1 MQSPAY
7 ILHTRPY
14 KETSALV
21 DLFMPEGR
29 ARAVLRSARS
39 KKGSLARPFVLLDV
53 ELKGRSE
60 LKTLAQ
66 LESGGQFYLMQG
78 ERLFCALYLNE
89 LLMRVLPLADAQPV
103 VFQHY
108 ELTLQAL
115 AQEHALEPLLRTF
128 EWRLL
133 EQLGYGFSLTHDIR
147 GLPIDVR
154 YWYALQPDSGFER
167 LNRALPGA
175 FLGADLQSLAATQ
188 WHEPQVLQAAKRL
201 MRQALA
207 PHLGQRPLM
216 SRELFLTQ
224 KELSP

>member
-7 ILHTRPY
+7 ILHTQPY

-29 ARAVLRSARS
+29 VRAVLRSARS

-66 LESGGQFYLMQG
+66 LESGGQFYLLQG

-108 ELTLQAL
+108 QLTLQAL

-133 EQLGYGFSLTHDIR
+133 EQLGYGFSLTHDIHQM
-147 GLPIDVR
+147 PIDVR
-154 YWYALQPDSGFER
+154 YWYALHPDAGFER
-167 LNRALPGA
+167 LNRVLPGA
-175 FLGADLQSLAATQ
+175 FLGADLHSLAATQ

-216 SRELFLTQ
+216 SREFFLTQ